1 VDDERAAHWDQR
13 YAAGDQL
20 WTVGPHP
27 LVVEV
32 VSSLRPGRALDV
44 GAGEGRHAVWL
55 ASRGWRV
62 TALDFSAV
70 GVERGREHAQREG
83 VSVDF
88 VVGDVADWEPV
99 SGAFDLVLVS
109 YLHLEEEAM
118 ERVRGWVAPGGRL
131 VVVGHAAG
139 GAAGPRNPR
148 FRHTVASMRNRA
160 GDLDVRR
167 CEEVVDGAAE
177 RADIVLVAARHHGD
191 VTEVELVGGVE
202 QRDLFLVAPDDSW
215 PAEYRRH
222 EARIR
227 RALGEAAV
235 AVEHIGSTSV
245 PGLAAKPIIDILVTV
260 PDIAAEQDHV
270 EPLLAAGYVLRVREP
285 GHRLVRTSERDVHV
299 HLLQVGDQAA
309 EDYLLFRD
317 HLRADASDRALYEDT
332 KRELTSRQWPDMNAY
347 ADAKTD
353 VIEAIKARAREQVR

>member
-1 VDDERAAHWDQR
+1 M
-13 YAAGDQL
+13 
-20 WTVGPHP
+20 
-27 LVVEV
+27 VVEV

-99 SGAFDLVLVS
+99 SGGFDLVLVS

-332 KRELTSRQWPDMNAY
+332 KRELTCRQWPDMNAY

-353 VIEAIKARAREQVR
+353 VIEAIKARAREQVG